1 MKQKITR
8 IKTGLLA
15 LVLLGGFLHAKG
27 QTTLFEENMGVPYM
41 NTPIQF
47 YDGWQDTSVTYV
59 GNGTC
64 DVRSSSASMGYGGA
78 SGGGNVMINDTVKWF
93 QISGLN
99 TTASHPT
106 VRLYCGLRKTVSEN
120 GSNFV
125 VEFSTDSIVWVRLPM
140 EDTLPSGTGTSGW
153 YRVCFP
159 DVPAH
164 PHLHL
169 RFSNLAKVEYRID
182 DIRIVDGI
190 ETVLETVETP
200 VCTPSGG
207 TYYEPQQVTLTCG
220 TPGATIHYTL
230 DGTVPDTSSPIC
242 NGILNLDT
250 ICTLKAMATHDSMYN
265 SNVVTANYIIL
276 DTSSLVALPFDIS
289 GNSDST
295 HADIKYMPGFRSN
308 KLGTSYAN
316 GSAKFESKNAGSA
329 SLIAHLDSSPGTLS
343 FDLKGMKSG
352 TPSSYNGITF
362 LVSESADGIQWT
374 TVVSLNESDISSEEF
389 SHFEEIPL
397 AASTRYIRWLL
408 ASATNGNTQLND
420 IIITRQPVDTSDDS
434 GIDDHGSDV
443 PAPYPNPASTFFRW
457 NLCEDAQMVQL
468 YNESGALIRQWNNV
482 PNGDALDISGISP
495 GLYIL
500 QAKTNV
506 GKATKKLIIK

>member
-1 MKQKITR
+1 
-8 IKTGLLA
+8 
-15 LVLLGGFLHAKG
+15 
-27 QTTLFEENMGVPYM
+27 
-41 NTPIQF
+41 
-47 YDGWQDTSVTYV
+47 
-59 GNGTC
+59 
-64 DVRSSSASMGYGGA
+64 
-78 SGGGNVMINDTVKWF
+78 
-93 QISGLN
+93 
-99 TTASHPT
+99 
-106 VRLYCGLRKTVSEN
+106 
-120 GSNFV
+120 
-125 VEFSTDSIVWVRLPM
+125 
-140 EDTLPSGTGTSGW
+140 
-153 YRVCFP
+153 
-159 DVPAH
+159 
-164 PHLHL
+164 
-169 RFSNLAKVEYRID
+169 
-182 DIRIVDGI
+182 
-190 ETVLETVETP
+190 
-200 VCTPSGG
+200 
-207 TYYEPQQVTLTCG
+207 
-220 TPGATIHYTL
+220 
-230 DGTVPDTSSPIC
+230 
-242 NGILNLDT
+242 
-250 ICTLKAMATHDSMYN
+250 HDSMYN

-329 SLIAHLDSSPGTLS
+329 TLIAHLDSSPGTLS

-443 PAPYPNPASTFFRW
+443 PAPYPNPASTVVRW

-482 PNGDALDISGISP
+482 PNGDDFDISGISP

>member
-8 IKTGLLA
+8 IKTGFLA
-15 LVLLGGFLHAKG
+15 LILLGGLVHARG
-27 QTTLFEENMGVPYM
+27 QAVLYEENMGIPFI
-41 NTPIQF
+41 NTLIQF

-64 DVRSSSASMGYGGA
+64 DVRSTSASTGYGGA

-99 TTASHPT
+99 TTATHPT

-164 PHLHL
+164 AHLHL
-169 RFSNLAKVEYRID
+169 RFSSLAKVDYRLD
-182 DIRIVDGI
+182 DIRIVDGE

-200 VCTPSGG
+200 VCSPSGG

-220 TPGATIHYTL
+220 TQGATIHYTL
-230 DGTVPDTSSPIC
+230 DGSVPDTSSPVC
-242 NGILNLDT
+242 SGPLHLDT
-250 ICTLKAMATHDSMYN
+250 ICTLKAIASHDSMYN
-265 SNVVTANYIIL
+265 SGVLTANFTIL
-276 DTSSLVALPFDIS
+276 DTSALVTLPFDIS

-295 HADIKYMPGFRSN
+295 HADIKFLPGFRSN

-316 GSAKFESKNAGSA
+316 GSAKFESKNAGTA
-329 SLIAHLDSSPGTLS
+329 ILIAHLDSSPGTLS
-343 FDLKGMKSG
+343 FDLRGMKSG
-352 TPSSYNGITF
+352 TPASYSGITF
-362 LVSESADGIQWT
+362 LISESANGVQWT
-374 TVVSLNESDISSEEF
+374 TVTTLNESDISSEEF
-389 SHFEEIPL
+389 SHFGELPLSADTRYVRWQL
-397 AASTRYIRWLL
+397 AAA
-408 ASATNGNTQLND
+408 ASGNTQLNN
-420 IIITRQPVDTSDDS
+420 IAITQRQEDSGDDS
-434 GIDDHGSDV
+434 GIADHGGSTPD
-443 PAPYPNPASTFFRW
+443 PYPNPASTYFRW
-457 NLCEDAQMVQL
+457 ALCEDAVLIQL
-468 YNESGALIRQWNNV
+468 YNEAGTLVRQWDNV
-482 PNGDALDISGISP
+482 PDGSDLDISGIST

-500 QAKTNV
+500 QANTNV
-506 GKATKKLIIK
+506 GYITKKLIVK

>member
-1 MKQKITR
+1 MIT
-8 IKTGLLA
+8 I
-15 LVLLGGFLHAKG
+15 LGWATVGNA
-27 QTTLFEENMGVPYM
+27 QTILYEENIGTPTT
-41 NTPIQF
+41 NTLIEN
-47 YDGWQDTSVTYV
+47 YTGWQNSSVIYV

-64 DVRSSSASMGYGGA
+64 DVRKSSASTGYAGA
-78 SGGGNVMINDTVKWF
+78 SGNGNVMINDTVKWF

-99 TTASHPT
+99 TTATLPT
-106 VRLYCGLRKTVSEN
+106 VKLYCGLRKTSTEN

-125 VEFSTDSIVWVRLPM
+125 VEYSTDSLVWVRLPM
-140 EDTLPSGTGTSGW
+140 SDTLPTGTGTGKW

-159 DVPAH
+159 NVPAH

-169 RFSNLAKVEYRID
+169 RFSNRHNVDYRLD
-182 DIRIVDGI
+182 DIRIVDGDEVI
-190 ETVLETVETP
+190 N
-200 VCTPSGG
+200 
-207 TYYEPQQVTLTCG
+207 
-220 TPGATIHYTL
+220 
-230 DGTVPDTSSPIC
+230 DDDTT
-242 NGILNLDT
+242 DT
-250 ICTLKAMATHDSMYN
+250 N
-265 SNVVTANYIIL
+265 NVVDS
-276 DTSSLVALPFDIS
+276 DTSSLVTLPFDLT

-329 SLIAHLDSSPGTLS
+329 TLIAHLDSSPGTLS

-482 PNGDALDISGISP
+482 PNGDDLDISGISP